1 MNEFDSLTFLAE
13 RKKYGAHMKM
23 IIKEMVKSQ
32 TCQKHK
38 DALSVGGDVRKDD
51 NNMARKALK
60 RSSQNDDDDDDEDDR
75 YGHNMARLASKG

>member
-38 DALSVGGDVRKDD
+38 DALSVGGD
-51 NNMARKALK
+51 
-60 RSSQNDDDDDDEDDR
+60 DDEGNK
-75 YGHNMARLASKG
+75 YGHNMARLASKGWLGEEEGAN